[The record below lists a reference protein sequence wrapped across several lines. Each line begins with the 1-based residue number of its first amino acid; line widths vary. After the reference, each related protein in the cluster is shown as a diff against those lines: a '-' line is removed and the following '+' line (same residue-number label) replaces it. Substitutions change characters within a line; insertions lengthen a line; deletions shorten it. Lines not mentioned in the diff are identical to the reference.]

1 MGTVVKDYQSFF
13 ICCVCQNILAF
24 LRVPLDLPSGYI
36 FVEELTENRSYS
48 TWQVSAQQLLSDVG
62 LKVKYFVS
70 DRAKALVK
78 LALNDLGCP
87 SVADLFHALF
97 DLSKGLGWELNCLAS
112 RLQKQL
118 NQARHNS
125 AAAELI
131 EQLEMEILLQDW
143 VKQQL
148 LPALYWQQQVSRTKT
163 PTLKRAYQVATELAF
178 SSLMRHPITASLE
191 SEQRQQWFDWA
202 SWMVSK
208 FQRSSSAVEG
218 RNGYL
223 SQVYHNRRGLSSR
236 RLQVMTVIHNFHL
249 KRPDGTTAAERL
261 FGREFPDLFQW
272 LVSDLGELPH
282 PRKPRKPRK
291 TKTFALPTVPS

>member
-1 MGTVVKDYQSFF
+1 MLIALFKALLKLRLSRSPQIELLKGVKQTHQLKDLKGS
-13 ICCVCQNILAF
+13 
-24 LRVPLDLPSGYI
+24 LDKFMRQI
-36 FVEELTENRSYS
+36 HELTAVVDVWWSWVDCCLSSHNLESY
-48 TWQVSAQQLLSDVG
+48 
-62 LKVKYFVS
+62 
-70 DRAKALVK
+70 
-78 LALNDLGCP
+78 
-87 SVADLFHALF
+87 
-97 DLSKGLGWELNCLAS
+97 
-112 RLQKQL
+112 
-118 NQARHNS
+118 
-125 AAAELI
+125 
-131 EQLEMEILLQDW
+131 LQDW

-148 LPALYWQQQVSRTKT
+148 LPALYWQQQVSRTQT

-191 SEQRQQWFDWA
+191 SEHRQQWFDWA

-261 FGREFPDLFQW
+261 FGQEFPDLFQW

-291 TKTFALPTVPS
+291 PKTFALPTVPS